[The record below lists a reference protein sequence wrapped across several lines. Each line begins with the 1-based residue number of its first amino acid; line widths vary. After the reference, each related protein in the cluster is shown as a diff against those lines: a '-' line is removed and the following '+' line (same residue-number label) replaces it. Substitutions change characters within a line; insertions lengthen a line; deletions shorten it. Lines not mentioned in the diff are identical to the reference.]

1 MSSDTSSGQTPSVE
15 TLVLALELLS
25 KKPIEELTHLD
36 QEVLR
41 SLTPDQVKML
51 SVEQLERIGDDVL
64 SEVWTERHLNA
75 LTSEQSSVLFKKLYQ
90 DK

>member
-1 MSSDTSSGQTPSVE
+1 MSSDASSGQTPSVE

-25 KKPIEELTHLD
+25 KKPLEELTHLD

-51 SVEQLERIGDDVL
+51 SVEQLESIGDDVL

-75 LTSEQSSVLFKKLYQ
+75 LTSEQASVLFKKLYE